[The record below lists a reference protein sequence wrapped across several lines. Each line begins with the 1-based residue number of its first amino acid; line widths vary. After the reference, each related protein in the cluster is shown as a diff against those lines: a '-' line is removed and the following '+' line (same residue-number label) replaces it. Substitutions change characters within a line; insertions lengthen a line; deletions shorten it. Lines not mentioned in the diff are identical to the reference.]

1 MVLKIKVSVEPFL
14 LSVVVLM
21 RGCSGTGEYD
31 IGKEKITVCSLQK
44 TRLHH
49 WSRADVVLSYQDSEM
64 LTILASGDRRL
75 WLGSRP
81 PGEICCNPEW
91 LVDMALLLW
100 WLIVV
105 EELTSPGPCWLYRI
119 PVEGESKTENGQI

>member
-1 MVLKIKVSVEPFL
+1 
-14 LSVVVLM
+14 M
-21 RGCSGTGEYD
+21 RLGR
-31 IGKEKITVCSLQK
+31 EKKKNHSILTTKS
-44 TRLHH
+44 RLHH

-64 LTILASGDRRL
+64 LTILTSGDRRL